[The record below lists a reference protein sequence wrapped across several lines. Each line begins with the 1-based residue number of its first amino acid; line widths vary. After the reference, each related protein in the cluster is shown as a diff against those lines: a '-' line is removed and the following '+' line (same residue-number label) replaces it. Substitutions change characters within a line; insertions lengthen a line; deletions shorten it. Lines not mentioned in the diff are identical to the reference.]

1 MFRWPYRR
9 PPQNS
14 YFRRGTPSALSFST
28 PDHFPM
34 QMEARQKLEQ
44 TISLRCCSRLQMAIL
59 NADPYPKTISLEL
72 ILIDGN
78 IERWNRLHP
87 EMLKTAQASLGRAPI
102 TSLPQQRATASETLD
117 FPFPPAPHL
126 DQFNEIKVI
135 FHRAD
140 GRMDRSARVSIE
152 RFMLVPRG

>member
-1 MFRWPYRR
+1 HR
-9 PPQNS
+9 PPPNS

-44 TISLRCCSRLQMAIL
+44 SISLRCCSRLQLAIL
-59 NADPYPKTISLEL
+59 NADPSPQTISLEIML
-72 ILIDGN
+72 LDGN
-78 IERWNRLHP
+78 LP
-87 EMLKTAQASLGRAPI
+87 KAASQSLGRAPI
-102 TSLPQQRATASETLD
+102 TSVPRPKETVAETLD

-126 DQFNEIKVI
+126 DEFDEIKVI
-135 FHRAD
+135 FHRAI

-152 RFMLVPRG
+152 RFVLIPQG